1 MSNQRIKI
9 GLSIGDHNGIGPE
22 IAIKASQVLATNP
35 RIELKLIGD
44 RGVIDFYAN
53 QLSISAKEL
62 PEIIHVPTI
71 DNLIDL
77 VPGKVCPIA
86 GKATIEYLKKAVE
99 LAQAGSIDAILAAP
113 HNETAVN
120 AAGISFNGY
129 PGKLAELTNTP
140 KDQVFIMLV
149 GGDLRITHVTLHE
162 GLKSA
167 LNKINKD
174 LVVNAGQASINA
186 LKQFGFENPKLAVF
200 GINPHAGENG
210 LFGLEDQEHTFPA
223 VKELKA
229 KGYDVS
235 QPEGADVLLANRKHD
250 VYLAMYHDQGHI
262 PIKLMYPNQ
271 AAAITIGT
279 PCIFSSVAHG
289 TAMDIA
295 GKGIANPAALI
306 NAAEVLLSMFRED

>member
-1 MSNQRIKI
+1 MNHQRIKI

-22 IAIKASQVLATNP
+22 IAIKATQVLAANP

-44 RGVIDFYAN
+44 QRVIEFYAN
-53 QLSISAKEL
+53 QLAISENDL

-71 DNLIDL
+71 DDLTDL

-86 GKATIEYLKKAVE
+86 GKATIEYLKKSVE
-99 LAQAGSIDAILAAP
+99 LAKLGNIDAILAAP

-120 AAGISFNGY
+120 AAGISFDGY
-129 PGKLAELTNTP
+129 PGKLADLTDTP

-167 LNKINKD
+167 LNKINKN
-174 LVVNAGQASINA
+174 LIVNAGSASIKA
-186 LKQFGFENPKLAVF
+186 LKQFGFENPTLAVF
-200 GINPHAGENG
+200 GINPHAGEGG
-210 LFGLEDQEHTFPA
+210 LFGQEDENHTFPA
-223 VKELKA
+223 VKELQGL
-229 KGYDVS
+229 GYEVS

-271 AAAITIGT
+271 AVAITIGT
-279 PCIFSSVAHG
+279 PYIFSSVAHG

-295 GKGIANPAALI
+295 GKGIANPAALV
-306 NAAEVLLSMFRED
+306 NAAEVILSMFRKD

>member
-1 MSNQRIKI
+1 MNHQRIKI

-22 IAIKASQVLATNP
+22 IAIKATQVLAANP

-44 RGVIDFYAN
+44 QRVIEFYAN
-53 QLSISAKEL
+53 QLAISENDL

-71 DNLIDL
+71 DDLTDL

-86 GKATIEYLKKAVE
+86 GKATIEYLKKSVE
-99 LAQAGSIDAILAAP
+99 LAKLGNIDAILAAP

-120 AAGISFNGY
+120 AAGISFDGY

-167 LNKINKD
+167 LNKINKS
-174 LVVNAGQASINA
+174 LIVNAGQASIKA
-186 LKQFGFENPKLAVF
+186 LKQFGFEKPTLAVF
-200 GINPHAGENG
+200 GINPHAGEGG
-210 LFGLEDQEHTFPA
+210 LFGQEDENHTFPA
-223 VKELKA
+223 VKELQGL
-229 KGYDVS
+229 GYEVS

-271 AAAITIGT
+271 AVAITIGT
-279 PCIFSSVAHG
+279 PYIFSSVAHG

-295 GKGIANPAALI
+295 GKGIANPAALV
-306 NAAEVLLSMFRED
+306 NAAEVILSMFRKD